1 MPSVTPCLIRSHDP
15 SGESS
20 IRLGV
25 RLLDEYLEFLS
36 GRCRPNTV
44 LAVAFDL
51 KVFFTVVLA
60 APTAVTTSDV
70 LRFIEV
76 QRQPRHGNVVIDC

>member
-1 MPSVTPCLIRSHDP
+1 MLAQS
-15 SGESS
+15 
-20 IRLGV
+20 
-25 RLLDEYLEFLS
+25 LDLRVFF
-36 GRCRPNTV
+36 TI
-44 LAVAFDL
+44 L